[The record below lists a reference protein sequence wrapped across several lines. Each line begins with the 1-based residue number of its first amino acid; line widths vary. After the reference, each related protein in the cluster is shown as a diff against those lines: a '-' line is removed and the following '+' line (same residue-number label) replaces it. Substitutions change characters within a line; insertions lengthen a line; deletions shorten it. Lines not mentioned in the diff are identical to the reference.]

1 MSKNYIFAVCPNYL
15 VCPKLIDISTKP
27 DFVFYVM
34 GHTGFVQSVMHTS
47 KHAAL
52 KFKGNTL
59 KTSDLNGEQRA

>member
-34 GHTGFVQSVMHTS
+34 GHTG
-47 KHAAL
+47 L